1 MIFRQIIYGNAM
13 SPKYEIG
20 QKVIITPVEN
30 QRLSPRDSDLGEY
43 AGQSGQVIDYYWI
56 STGADNFYI
65 YTVKTETDNREIVLH
80 EDEIQVY
87 LG

>member
-1 MIFRQIIYGNAM
+1 M

-20 QKVIITPVEN
+20 QKVTITPVEN
-30 QRLSPRDSDLGEY
+30 QRLSARGSDLGEY

>member
-1 MIFRQIIYGNAM
+1 M

-30 QRLSPRDSDLGEY
+30 QRLSPRGSDLGEY
-43 AGQSGQVIDYYWI
+43 ADQSGQVIDYYWI
-56 STGADNFYI
+56 RTDADNFYI

>member
-1 MIFRQIIYGNAM
+1 M

-20 QKVIITPVEN
+20 QKVLVAPVEN
-30 QRLSPRDSDLGEY
+30 QRISPRGSDLGGY
-43 AGQSGQVIDYYWI
+43 AGQNGRVIDYYWI
-56 STGADNFYI
+56 GTDAERFYI

-80 EDEIQVY
+80 EDEIQVF

>member
-1 MIFRQIIYGNAM
+1 MT
-13 SPKYEIG
+13 PKYEIG

-30 QRLSPRDSDLGEY
+30 QRLSPRGADLGEY
-43 AGQSGQVIDYYWI
+43 AGQSGQVIDHYWI
-56 STGADNFYI
+56 STGADSFYI

>member
-1 MIFRQIIYGNAM
+1 M

-20 QKVIITPVEN
+20 QKVTITPVES
-30 QRLSPRDSDLGEY
+30 QRLSTRGSDLGGY
-43 AGQSGQVIDYYWI
+43 AGQSGQVIDYYWL
-56 STGADNFYI
+56 STGADNLYI